1 MGVDPEEWQLTGAA
15 AGRYERFLV
24 PAVTLPW
31 ANDLV
36 QRVGLYRGDRV
47 LDVACGSGAATRVA
61 ARRVEEPGHVV
72 GLDINPGMLAVARSL
87 TLPRGS
93 AQIEWCEGSALA
105 LPFAEGVF
113 DAVLCQLGLQFVP
126 DRPAA
131 VREMRR
137 VLGRGGHVGA
147 SVYAP
152 IDRNPA
158 THALADA
165 LDRHLGA
172 GASRAKRHEHSLGDP
187 NELRALFAGAGFEDV
202 RMEQEK
208 REDVNESFDDYWEP
222 IEAGV
227 GSIPQ
232 AYLTLSEADRRSVRE
247 EVKARDYRG
256 SNRKGAYL

>member
-1 MGVDPEEWQLTGAA
+1 
-15 AGRYERFLV
+15 
-24 PAVTLPW
+24 
-31 ANDLV
+31 
-36 QRVGLYRGDRV
+36 
-47 LDVACGSGAATRVA
+47 VA

-113 DAVLCQLGLQFVP
+113 DVVLCQLGLQFVP

-202 RMEQEK
+202 RVETVARTVCFASAAEYVRVQLVATPLADMLGEH
-208 REDVNESFDDYWEP
+208 ES
-222 IEAGV
+222 
-227 GSIPQ
+227 
-232 AYLTLSEADRRSVRE
+232 ADREQILAAVTADVDASLAPFVRDDGLAFPQ
-247 EVKARDYRG
+247 EVHVALAWRR
-256 SNRKGAYL
+256 